1 MLELLNK
8 AQREEITQ
16 QSLDALVQKSARTML
31 EEALQAEVREYIQRH
46 KDEQGS
52 DGNRAVVRN
61 GYAKSRKIQTI
72 SGTIEVKSPR
82 VNDARE
88 NSKFVSKLLPPY
100 LRRSPEVES
109 LIPSLYLSG
118 VSTGKFGAI
127 FKEYFGKGLSPATVV
142 KLKRKWEEEFKL
154 FKSSPITEEIV
165 YMWADGVHLK
175 IRLGDQKSLALLV
188 VIGVTVE
195 GKKVVLAVE
204 PGYRESVESW
214 EVVLRSLQERG
225 MSCPLVAVAD
235 GATGFWTAL
244 RKLEHYKDTME
255 QRCWVHKM
263 KNVLDKCPKSLQ
275 PNVKHYLNEMMMA
288 PDEETSTKV
297 KDNFVRAF
305 KDKYPKMT
313 DCIQKDWGEL
323 ITFYSL
329 PAASWAALR
338 TTNPIESAFSSVK
351 LRMKVQRGSGS
362 ISAAGAM
369 AFKLLKQCEKSWRKI
384 KGFEEITN
392 LLKGVKYKDGV
403 ALNKGQLEQQKVA

>member
-175 IRLGDQKSLALLV
+175 
-188 VIGVTVE
+188 T
-195 GKKVVLAVE
+195 
-204 PGYRESVESW
+204 
-214 EVVLRSLQERG
+214 
-225 MSCPLVAVAD
+225 
-235 GATGFWTAL
+235 
-244 RKLEHYKDTME
+244 
-255 QRCWVHKM
+255 
-263 KNVLDKCPKSLQ
+263 
-275 PNVKHYLNEMMMA
+275 
-288 PDEETSTKV
+288 
-297 KDNFVRAF
+297 
-305 KDKYPKMT
+305 
-313 DCIQKDWGEL
+313 
-323 ITFYSL
+323 
-329 PAASWAALR
+329 
-338 TTNPIESAFSSVK
+338 
-351 LRMKVQRGSGS
+351 
-362 ISAAGAM
+362 
-369 AFKLLKQCEKSWRKI
+369 
-384 KGFEEITN
+384 
-392 LLKGVKYKDGV
+392 
-403 ALNKGQLEQQKVA
+403 